1 NVFKPL
7 RALNKYL
14 VDRPFI
20 DHPCRRC
27 GQQEGRPAVPL
38 LPPDLSRSQPCNP
51 RSIRQ
56 PGPPLG
62 PAAASLALP
71 LPRRKERA
79 PRSGKPG
86 PTSCPGKAGRQRPP
100 RPALW
105 AREAA
110 GPQQRACTGAPQ
122 RRAGTRARGQ
132 GDLAALVVPR
142 SGPAPPHP
150 ARPGGE
156 RVKRAGGGAAA
167 SPERR
172 VRAAGGEGA
181 AAGGGSGRR
190 GRGRGRAEE
199 GGGPQKLFGARP
211 AGGRASGQRAGGR
224 TGPGLEKF
232 ARRLES
238 AGCGPRR
245 PLRARC
251 HGFPQEDEKLPALQ
265 PGVRHPQPCGHR
277 LLPGALRPH
286 RAYVRD
292 SETVHYHYGPKD
304 LVTIL
309 FYVFITIILH
319 AVVQE
324 YILDKISKRLHLSKV
339 KHSKFNESGQLVVFH
354 LSSVV
359 WCFYVVV
366 TEGYL
371 TNPRSLWEDY
381 PHVYLPFQVK
391 FFYLCQL
398 AYWLHALPELYF
410 QKVRKEEIPRQLQY
424 ICLYL
429 VHIAGA
435 YLLKFNAWAAVFGVT
450 RLFILT
456 LAVLAIGFG
465 LARIENQAFDPEKGN
480 FNTLLCRLCVLLLV
494 CAAQAWLM
502 WRFIHSQLRHWREY
516 WNEQSAK
523 RRVPAAP
530 RLPARLVKRESGY
543 HENGV
548 VKAENGTSPRTKK
561 LKSP

>member
-1 NVFKPL
+1 M
-7 RALNKYL
+7 
-14 VDRPFI
+14 
-20 DHPCRRC
+20 
-27 GQQEGRPAVPL
+27 
-38 LPPDLSRSQPCNP
+38 
-51 RSIRQ
+51 
-56 PGPPLG
+56 
-62 PAAASLALP
+62 AACWL
-71 LPRRKERA
+71 
-79 PRSGKPG
+79 
-86 PTSCPGKAGRQRPP
+86 CP
-100 RPALW
+100 
-105 AREAA
+105 
-110 GPQQRACTGAPQ
+110 
-122 RRAGTRARGQ
+122 
-132 GDLAALVVPR
+132 
-142 SGPAPPHP
+142 PAPHHW
-150 ARPGGE
+150 
-156 RVKRAGGGAAA
+156 
-167 SPERR
+167 
-172 VRAAGGEGA
+172 
-181 AAGGGSGRR
+181 
-190 GRGRGRAEE
+190 
-199 GGGPQKLFGARP
+199 PQLGLNVAQGLLVTAKTAFLFI
-211 AGGRASGQRAGGR
+211 
-224 TGPGLEKF
+224 L
-232 ARRLES
+232 
-238 AGCGPRR
+238 
-245 PLRARC
+245 
-251 HGFPQEDEKLPALQ
+251 PQYNVSVPTA
-265 PGVRHPQPCGHR
+265 
-277 LLPGALRPH
+277 
-286 RAYVRD
+286 D

-309 FYVFITIILH
+309 FYIFITIILH

-354 LSSVV
+354 LSSVI

-435 YLLKFNAWAAVFGVT
+435 YLLNLSRLGLILLLLQYSTEFLFHMARLFYFADENNEKLLSRLGLILLLLQYSTEFLFHMARLFYFADGEQRKLFNAWAAVFGVT

-465 LARIENQAFDPEKGN
+465 LARMENQAFDPEKGN

-530 RLPARLVKRESGY
+530 RLPARLIKRESGY

>member
-1 NVFKPL
+1 MGSESKGADGKTPCSRQPEKCDSHKQGELANSEGL
-7 RALNKYL
+7 ALVCL
-14 VDRPFI
+14 V
-20 DHPCRRC
+20 
-27 GQQEGRPAVPL
+27 
-38 LPPDLSRSQPCNP
+38 SRS
-51 RSIRQ
+51 
-56 PGPPLG
+56 
-62 PAAASLALP
+62 
-71 LPRRKERA
+71 
-79 PRSGKPG
+79 
-86 PTSCPGKAGRQRPP
+86 PP
-100 RPALW
+100 RLPSYLSYLSTMLACLQQLW
-105 AREAA
+105 VA
-110 GPQQRACTGAPQ
+110 
-122 RRAGTRARGQ
+122 
-132 GDLAALVVPR
+132 
-142 SGPAPPHP
+142 
-150 ARPGGE
+150 E
-156 RVKRAGGGAAA
+156 RFL
-167 SPERR
+167 
-172 VRAAGGEGA
+172 
-181 AAGGGSGRR
+181 RR
-190 GRGRGRAEE
+190 GADVA
-199 GGGPQKLFGARP
+199 LL
-211 AGGRASGQRAGGR
+211 ASADG
-224 TGPGLEKF
+224 
-232 ARRLES
+232 
-238 AGCGPRR
+238 
-245 PLRARC
+245 
-251 HGFPQEDEKLPALQ
+251 
-265 PGVRHPQPCGHR
+265 
-277 LLPGALRPH
+277 
-286 RAYVRD
+286 
-292 SETVHYHYGPKD
+292 ETVHYHYGPKD
-304 LVTIL
+304 LVTVL
-309 FYVFITIILH
+309 FYIFIAIILH

-354 LSSVV
+354 LSSVI

-435 YLLKFNAWAAVFGVT
+435 YLLNLSRLGLVLLLLQYSTEFLFHTARLCHFADENNEKLFNAWAAVFGVT

-465 LARIENQAFDPEKGN
+465 LARMENQAFDPEKGN

-516 WNEQSAK
+516 WSEQSAK

-530 RLPARLVKRESGY
+530 RLAARLTKRESGY

-548 VKAENGTSPRTKK
+548 VKAENGTSTRTKK

>member
-1 NVFKPL
+1 MAFRRRTKSYPL
-7 RALNKYL
+7 FSQEFVIHNHADIGFCL
-14 VDRPFI
+14 VLCVLIGLMFEVTAKTAFLFI
-20 DHPCRRC
+20 LP
-27 GQQEGRPAVPL
+27 QYNISVPT
-38 LPPDLSRSQPCNP
+38 
-51 RSIRQ
+51 
-56 PGPPLG
+56 
-62 PAAASLALP
+62 A
-71 LPRRKERA
+71 
-79 PRSGKPG
+79 
-86 PTSCPGKAGRQRPP
+86 
-100 RPALW
+100 
-105 AREAA
+105 
-110 GPQQRACTGAPQ
+110 
-122 RRAGTRARGQ
+122 
-132 GDLAALVVPR
+132 
-142 SGPAPPHP
+142 
-150 ARPGGE
+150 
-156 RVKRAGGGAAA
+156 
-167 SPERR
+167 
-172 VRAAGGEGA
+172 
-181 AAGGGSGRR
+181 
-190 GRGRGRAEE
+190 
-199 GGGPQKLFGARP
+199 
-211 AGGRASGQRAGGR
+211 
-224 TGPGLEKF
+224 
-232 ARRLES
+232 
-238 AGCGPRR
+238 
-245 PLRARC
+245 
-251 HGFPQEDEKLPALQ
+251 
-265 PGVRHPQPCGHR
+265 
-277 LLPGALRPH
+277 
-286 RAYVRD
+286 D

-309 FYVFITIILH
+309 FYIFITIILH

-324 YILDKISKRLHLSKV
+324 YVLDKISKRLHLSKV

-354 LSSVV
+354 FTSVI

-381 PHVYLPFQVK
+381 PHVHLPFQVK

-435 YLLKFNAWAAVFGVT
+435 YLLKFSAWAAVFGVT

-465 LARIENQAFDPEKGN
+465 LARMENQAFDPEKGN
-480 FNTLLCRLCVLLLV
+480 FNTLFCRLCVLLLV

-523 RRVPAAP
+523 RRVPATP
-530 RLPARLVKRESGY
+530 RLPARLIKRESGY

>member
-1 NVFKPL
+1 MAFRRRTKSYPLFSQEFVIHNHADIGFCLVLCVLIGLMFEVTAKTAFLFILPQYNVS
-7 RALNKYL
+7 
-14 VDRPFI
+14 
-20 DHPCRRC
+20 
-27 GQQEGRPAVPL
+27 VPT
-38 LPPDLSRSQPCNP
+38 
-51 RSIRQ
+51 
-56 PGPPLG
+56 
-62 PAAASLALP
+62 A
-71 LPRRKERA
+71 
-79 PRSGKPG
+79 
-86 PTSCPGKAGRQRPP
+86 
-100 RPALW
+100 
-105 AREAA
+105 
-110 GPQQRACTGAPQ
+110 
-122 RRAGTRARGQ
+122 
-132 GDLAALVVPR
+132 
-142 SGPAPPHP
+142 
-150 ARPGGE
+150 
-156 RVKRAGGGAAA
+156 
-167 SPERR
+167 
-172 VRAAGGEGA
+172 
-181 AAGGGSGRR
+181 
-190 GRGRGRAEE
+190 
-199 GGGPQKLFGARP
+199 
-211 AGGRASGQRAGGR
+211 
-224 TGPGLEKF
+224 
-232 ARRLES
+232 
-238 AGCGPRR
+238 
-245 PLRARC
+245 
-251 HGFPQEDEKLPALQ
+251 
-265 PGVRHPQPCGHR
+265 
-277 LLPGALRPH
+277 
-286 RAYVRD
+286 D

-309 FYVFITIILH
+309 FYIFITIILH

-354 LSSVV
+354 LSSVI

-435 YLLKFNAWAAVFGVT
+435 YLLNLSRLGLILLLLQYSTEFLFHMARLFYFADENNEKLFNAWAAVFGVT

-465 LARIENQAFDPEKGN
+465 LARMENQAFDPEKGN
-480 FNTLLCRLCVLLLV
+480 FNTLLSRLCVLLLV

-530 RLPARLVKRESGY
+530 RPPSRLIKRESGY

>member
-1 NVFKPL
+1 MAFRRRTKSYPLFSQEFVIHNHADIGFCLVLCVLIGLMFEVTAKTAFLFILPQYNVS
-7 RALNKYL
+7 
-14 VDRPFI
+14 
-20 DHPCRRC
+20 
-27 GQQEGRPAVPL
+27 VPT
-38 LPPDLSRSQPCNP
+38 
-51 RSIRQ
+51 
-56 PGPPLG
+56 
-62 PAAASLALP
+62 A
-71 LPRRKERA
+71 
-79 PRSGKPG
+79 
-86 PTSCPGKAGRQRPP
+86 
-100 RPALW
+100 
-105 AREAA
+105 
-110 GPQQRACTGAPQ
+110 
-122 RRAGTRARGQ
+122 
-132 GDLAALVVPR
+132 
-142 SGPAPPHP
+142 
-150 ARPGGE
+150 
-156 RVKRAGGGAAA
+156 
-167 SPERR
+167 
-172 VRAAGGEGA
+172 
-181 AAGGGSGRR
+181 
-190 GRGRGRAEE
+190 
-199 GGGPQKLFGARP
+199 
-211 AGGRASGQRAGGR
+211 
-224 TGPGLEKF
+224 
-232 ARRLES
+232 
-238 AGCGPRR
+238 
-245 PLRARC
+245 
-251 HGFPQEDEKLPALQ
+251 
-265 PGVRHPQPCGHR
+265 
-277 LLPGALRPH
+277 
-286 RAYVRD
+286 D

-309 FYVFITIILH
+309 FYIFITIILH

-354 LSSVV
+354 LSSVI

-410 QKVRKEEIPRQLQY
+410 QKVRKEEVPRQLQY

-465 LARIENQAFDPEKGN
+465 LARMENQAFDPEKGN

-530 RLPARLVKRESGY
+530 RLPARLIKRESGY

-561 LKSP
+561 LKSPLRPKC

>member
-1 NVFKPL
+1 MAFRRRTKSYPLFSQEFVIHNHADIGFCLVLCVLIGLMFEVTAKTAFLFILPQYNVS
-7 RALNKYL
+7 
-14 VDRPFI
+14 
-20 DHPCRRC
+20 
-27 GQQEGRPAVPL
+27 VPT
-38 LPPDLSRSQPCNP
+38 
-51 RSIRQ
+51 
-56 PGPPLG
+56 
-62 PAAASLALP
+62 A
-71 LPRRKERA
+71 
-79 PRSGKPG
+79 
-86 PTSCPGKAGRQRPP
+86 
-100 RPALW
+100 
-105 AREAA
+105 
-110 GPQQRACTGAPQ
+110 
-122 RRAGTRARGQ
+122 
-132 GDLAALVVPR
+132 
-142 SGPAPPHP
+142 
-150 ARPGGE
+150 
-156 RVKRAGGGAAA
+156 
-167 SPERR
+167 
-172 VRAAGGEGA
+172 
-181 AAGGGSGRR
+181 
-190 GRGRGRAEE
+190 
-199 GGGPQKLFGARP
+199 
-211 AGGRASGQRAGGR
+211 
-224 TGPGLEKF
+224 
-232 ARRLES
+232 
-238 AGCGPRR
+238 
-245 PLRARC
+245 
-251 HGFPQEDEKLPALQ
+251 
-265 PGVRHPQPCGHR
+265 
-277 LLPGALRPH
+277 
-286 RAYVRD
+286 D

-339 KHSKFNESGQLVVFH
+339 KHSKFNESGQLVIFH

-381 PHVYLPFQVK
+381 PHVCLPFQVK

-429 VHIAGA
+429 AHIAGA

-450 RLFILT
+450 RLFSLT

-465 LARIENQAFDPEKGN
+465 LARMENQAFDPEKGN
-480 FNTLLCRLCVLLLV
+480 FNTLLCRLCMLLLV

-530 RLPARLVKRESGY
+530 RLPARLIKRESGY

>member
-1 NVFKPL
+1 MAFRRRTKSYPLFSQEFVIHNHADIGFCLVLCVLIGLMFEVTAKTAFLFILPQYNV
-7 RALNKYL
+7 
-14 VDRPFI
+14 
-20 DHPCRRC
+20 
-27 GQQEGRPAVPL
+27 
-38 LPPDLSRSQPCNP
+38 SM
-51 RSIRQ
+51 
-56 PGPPLG
+56 
-62 PAAASLALP
+62 
-71 LPRRKERA
+71 
-79 PRSGKPG
+79 
-86 PTSCPGKAGRQRPP
+86 PTADG
-100 RPALW
+100 
-105 AREAA
+105 
-110 GPQQRACTGAPQ
+110 
-122 RRAGTRARGQ
+122 
-132 GDLAALVVPR
+132 
-142 SGPAPPHP
+142 
-150 ARPGGE
+150 
-156 RVKRAGGGAAA
+156 
-167 SPERR
+167 
-172 VRAAGGEGA
+172 
-181 AAGGGSGRR
+181 
-190 GRGRGRAEE
+190 
-199 GGGPQKLFGARP
+199 
-211 AGGRASGQRAGGR
+211 
-224 TGPGLEKF
+224 
-232 ARRLES
+232 
-238 AGCGPRR
+238 
-245 PLRARC
+245 
-251 HGFPQEDEKLPALQ
+251 
-265 PGVRHPQPCGHR
+265 
-277 LLPGALRPH
+277 
-286 RAYVRD
+286 
-292 SETVHYHYGPKD
+292 ETVHYRYGPKD
-304 LVTIL
+304 LVTVL
-309 FYVFITIILH
+309 FYIFIAVILH

-354 LSSVV
+354 LSSVI

-435 YLLKFNAWAAVFGVT
+435 YLLNLSRLGLVLLLLQYSTEFLFHTARLCHFADENNEKLFNAWAAVFGVT

-465 LARIENQAFDPEKGN
+465 LARVENQAFDPEKGN
-480 FNTLLCRLCVLLLV
+480 FNTLLCRGESQTSGQEGRRDATPLLPSQPSLLPGPRPSVCRPGPSVKSPPPAHASWLCVLLLV

-516 WNEQSAK
+516 WSEQSAK

-530 RLPARLVKRESGY
+530 RLAARLIKRESGY

-548 VKAENGTSPRTKK
+548 VKAENGASTRTKK

>member
-1 NVFKPL
+1 RVSKPL
-7 RALNKYL
+7 LT
-14 VDRPFI
+14 
-20 DHPCRRC
+20 
-27 GQQEGRPAVPL
+27 
-38 LPPDLSRSQPCNP
+38 
-51 RSIRQ
+51 
-56 PGPPLG
+56 
-62 PAAASLALP
+62 AAA
-71 LPRRKERA
+71 
-79 PRSGKPG
+79 
-86 PTSCPGKAGRQRPP
+86 
-100 RPALW
+100 
-105 AREAA
+105 
-110 GPQQRACTGAPQ
+110 
-122 RRAGTRARGQ
+122 
-132 GDLAALVVPR
+132 DVALVTP
-142 SGPAPPHP
+142 
-150 ARPGGE
+150 
-156 RVKRAGGGAAA
+156 
-167 SPERR
+167 
-172 VRAAGGEGA
+172 
-181 AAGGGSGRR
+181 
-190 GRGRGRAEE
+190 
-199 GGGPQKLFGARP
+199 
-211 AGGRASGQRAGGR
+211 
-224 TGPGLEKF
+224 T
-232 ARRLES
+232 
-238 AGCGPRR
+238 
-245 PLRARC
+245 
-251 HGFPQEDEKLPALQ
+251 
-265 PGVRHPQPCGHR
+265 
-277 LLPGALRPH
+277 
-286 RAYVRD
+286 D
-292 SETVHYHYGPKD
+292 SETMHYHYGPKD

-309 FYVFITIILH
+309 FYIFITIILH

-354 LSSVV
+354 LSSVI

-371 TNPRSLWEDY
+371 ANPRSLWEDY

-435 YLLKFNAWAAVFGVT
+435 YLLNLSRLGLILLLLQYATEFLFHMARLFYFADENNEKLFNAWAAVFGIT

-465 LARIENQAFDPEKGN
+465 LARMENQAFDPEKGN

-523 RRVPAAP
+523 RRVQAAP
-530 RLPARLVKRESGY
+530 RLPIRFIKRESGKCQCLRQWQRPQACPGPTFRSAAPAPAETPCLSVSLHLLGY